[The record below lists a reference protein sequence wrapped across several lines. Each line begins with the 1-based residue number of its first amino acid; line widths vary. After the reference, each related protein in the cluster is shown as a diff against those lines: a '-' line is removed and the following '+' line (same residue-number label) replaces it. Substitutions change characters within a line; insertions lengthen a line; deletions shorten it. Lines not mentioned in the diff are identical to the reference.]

1 MQKLHVKFHPSTHA
15 TLVAS
20 QLKWNLELLQYLC
33 WTVTLQETLV
43 SQYCSNLG

>member
-20 QLKWNLELLQYLC
+20 QLKWNLELLQYIARNFSFSLLFQFGL
-33 WTVTLQETLV
+33 TIILH
-43 SQYCSNLG
+43 